1 MNKAIKIISLIGKFA
16 GIVAGL
22 NTIPG
27 VSPQTGL
34 YIFAAETSRKA
45 RSYCLDELTFISL
58 SPRRKSPACFPAWEW
73 ERHMVCKPA
82 LSRSCTCNC
91 RLSLPSTR

>member
-22 NTIPG
+22 NTIAG

-34 YIFAAETSRKA
+34 YIFAAASILKDVANRVNEVLQQGPQSSK
-45 RSYCLDELTFISL
+45 
-58 SPRRKSPACFPAWEW
+58 
-73 ERHMVCKPA
+73 
-82 LSRSCTCNC
+82 
-91 RLSLPSTR
+91 

>member
-16 GIVAGL
+16 GIIAGL

-34 YIFAAETSRKA
+34 YIFAAASILKDVANRVDEILEQRPQGPKA
-45 RSYCLDELTFISL
+45 
-58 SPRRKSPACFPAWEW
+58 
-73 ERHMVCKPA
+73 
-82 LSRSCTCNC
+82 
-91 RLSLPSTR
+91 

>member
-34 YIFAAETSRKA
+34 YIFAAASILKDVANRVDEILEQRPQGPKA
-45 RSYCLDELTFISL
+45 
-58 SPRRKSPACFPAWEW
+58 
-73 ERHMVCKPA
+73 
-82 LSRSCTCNC
+82 
-91 RLSLPSTR
+91 

>member
-34 YIFAAETSRKA
+34 YIFAAASILKDVANRVNEVLEQGPQSQAPKV
-45 RSYCLDELTFISL
+45 S
-58 SPRRKSPACFPAWEW
+58 
-73 ERHMVCKPA
+73 
-82 LSRSCTCNC
+82 
-91 RLSLPSTR
+91 

>member
-34 YIFAAETSRKA
+34 YIFAAASILKDVANRVNEILEQGPQSSKQ
-45 RSYCLDELTFISL
+45 
-58 SPRRKSPACFPAWEW
+58 
-73 ERHMVCKPA
+73 
-82 LSRSCTCNC
+82 
-91 RLSLPSTR
+91 